1 MGTVLSLSPRE
12 RRSSYGTTTTNL
24 NSLNGGEYTLNNL
37 NYEMLKTAVRSRDI
51 VNVNKMV
58 GHTIVP
64 GSNLNNINEYN
75 NENILLEKNC
85 LEKSIKK
92 HSALINA
99 LSWKRFSSATNK
111 KKNEQKNKNV
121 SVFRQPLADYNPVV
135 DKNKNV
141 KHSTTFAAYY
151 PALSKTANAKSI
163 GLDVLRSGENLDK
176 NVINNNVNLNR
187 NRVNYCQEKVVSK
200 TGTVLR
206 TPAKPE
212 TAQIYVPKKTVIQ
225 ASTSELLKC
234 LGIYL
239 QRRCYRIQ
247 NFQPGDAVMWLRTV
261 DRSLLIQGW
270 QVSRDFDFRIN

>member
-12 RRSSYGTTTTNL
+12 RRSNYGTTNANL
-24 NSLNGGEYTLNNL
+24 NSLGGGEYTLNNL
-37 NYEMLKTAVRSRDI
+37 NYEMLKTAVRSRDL

-58 GHTIVP
+58 GHAMVP
-64 GSNLNNINEYN
+64 GSTLNNINEQYNN
-75 NENILLEKNC
+75 NENILLEKNS

-111 KKNEQKNKNV
+111 KKIEQKNKNV
-121 SVFRQPLADYNPVV
+121 PVFRQPLGDYNPTV
-135 DKNKNV
+135 DKNKNL
-141 KHSTTFAAYY
+141 KQTAFSAYY
-151 PALSKTANAKSI
+151 PALSKTTNSKATM
-163 GLDVLRSGENLDK
+163 GLDVLRSGENVDK
-176 NVINNNVNLNR
+176 NNVNLNR
-187 NRVNYCQEKVVSK
+187 SRLNYCQEKVVSK
-200 TGTVLR
+200 TSTVLR

-212 TAQIYVPKKTVIQ
+212 TTQIYVPKKTVIQ

-239 QRRCYRIQ
+239 HRRCYRIK
-247 NFQPGDAVMWLRTV
+247 NFQPGDAVLWLRTV

-270 QVSRDFDFRIN
+270 QVSY